1 MTVMMKDDVFSMYR
15 KYVEEDNIIFGKF
28 INSKLNYILVSIME
42 EVKIIEKK
50 QYESI
55 SEDDINNIVSILMKL
70 SLIARIDLIKCMES
84 INGKDLSFIKQ
95 VKWFLTH
102 W

>member
-42 EVKIIEKK
+42 EVKIIEKN
-50 QYESI
+50 S
-55 SEDDINNIVSILMKL
+55 MKAYL
-70 SLIARIDLIKCMES
+70 KMI
-84 INGKDLSFIKQ
+84 
-95 VKWFLTH
+95 
-102 W
+102 